1 MFESNSVLLS
11 AIAIVG
17 IVFAVAAVKTRTWW
31 WIPGALFLAGA
42 GLIAIDALTMPP
54 QSFRAV
60 LIFIEIL
67 AASFSMLF
75 GFAILHGVSSW
86 RERMARLEALDDAG
100 TPTLPTATAV
110 KLARR

>member
-1 MFESNSVLLS
+1 MLESNTVLVA
-11 AIAIVG
+11 AISMVG
-17 IVFAVAAVKTRTWW
+17 LAFAVTAVKTRTWW
-31 WIPGALFLAGA
+31 WIPGALFLAAA

-86 RERMARLEALDDAG
+86 RERRARLDAIDELAIRS
-100 TPTLPTATAV
+100 PLPRAIV
-110 KLARR
+110 RR